1 MHAIV
6 AHFTVD
12 FHSRGFEV
20 WYADIFLHVIDLY
33 ASVGDRSKVKVDF
46 LQNERT
52 DVLATDGDCLLNNI
66 QVHLLLL
73 LLLLLL
79 LELSHY
85 HSCK

>member
-1 MHAIV
+1 MV
-6 AHFTVD
+6 CRYF
-12 FHSRGFEV
+12 
-20 WYADIFLHVIDLY
+20 FLLVIDLY
-33 ASVGDRSKVKVDF
+33 ASVGDHSKVKVDF